1 AAVTDWAHLEV
12 PGDGHAREDATG
24 LGHHRDAALDDQA
37 GVEHVDALTTEDDL
51 ALRWLDQPEDGLH
64 GGRLAGGVAAQQT
77 DDLALVQVVVDALEN
92 VQRPVVGVHVLDFED
107 RLTKLMNG
115 AVPLWIR
122 CFARLSTHHA
132 LILSLSKDP
141 VHQLVRH
148 ARVACQGKPR
158 SPAGPAAPTP
168 GRPRRSSCRSRARPR
183 DRRSY

>member
-51 ALRWLDQPEDGLH
+51 ALRWLDQPENGLH

-92 VQRPVVGVHVLDFED
+92 VQRPVIGVHVLDLED

-132 LILSLSKDP
+132 LILSLSKDRPEP
-141 VHQLVRH
+141 VEGSRSS
-148 ARVACQGKPR
+148 ACQACARRLPR
-158 SPAGPAAPTP
+158 
-168 GRPRRSSCRSRARPR
+168 
-183 DRRSY
+183 